1 MSEGRASFPMRALAG
16 LGGWLVRNRWAIV
29 VFAAA
34 LVVRLHWN
42 LRVHPPGDYVYS
54 DMNGYVGR
62 SAALWHDLL
71 GKREYS
77 GFYPWGTHAL
87 MFAMERVFGKGDLV
101 AVGKAFAVMG
111 AATAM
116 FGLLIAQRVTRF
128 PPVAAAVGLV
138 LIFDYPMISLSGYFL
153 SETPFGL
160 GLTAGTW
167 LLLRVVD
174 HGRARDAYL
183 AGIAIA
189 FATVMRPQILVSVAL
204 LGVLWLLGRKLWPKL
219 NLAMMCRAVA
229 PLVLM
234 LAFCVWRLHY
244 HTERWG
250 LISENGSF
258 NQVFGRCHVTKVIA
272 LPDRPGRSR
281 TVFGPPPL
289 LQLAKR
295 STTHPGEWPQLDP
308 ALAEH
313 RDGAGTN
320 FYYFGYIG
328 DAVQHHEYM
337 DRCVAEGGLL
347 RQAEYAAVHVLMLWR
362 YNILWPD
369 SGKAQWQPSAAK
381 WGAIHSYSFAIPAF
395 LAMFIVFWPRAHPK
409 LALVAIH
416 MWAAFIVAALYF
428 GDVRLRTP
436 YDPFVVLLALEGCA
450 MLGAVL
456 FDLVRR
462 NRRPVSRVD
471 ATSPRPPAETASD
484 R

>member
-1 MSEGRASFPMRALAG
+1 MSERSPWPVRVAAALGA
-16 LGGWLVRNRWAIV
+16 WLVRNRWPIV
-29 VFAAA
+29 VFLAA
-34 LVVRLHWN
+34 LVVRVHWN
-42 LRVHPPGDYVYS
+42 LRVHPPADYVYS

-62 SAALWHDLL
+62 ASALFNEVW

-87 MFAMERVFGKGDLV
+87 MFAIEWTFGKGNLA
-101 AVGKAFAVMG
+101 AVGVALAVMG
-111 AATAM
+111 AASAM
-116 FGLLIAQRVTRF
+116 FGTLVAQRVSRF
-128 PPVAAAVGLV
+128 AFVAPAVGLV

-174 HGRARDAYL
+174 HGRPRDAWL
-183 AGIAIA
+183 AGVAIA

-204 LGVLWLLGRKLWPKL
+204 LGVLWLFARKLYPKL
-219 NLAMMCRAVA
+219 GFAMLCRAAV
-229 PLVLM
+229 PLVLV
-234 LAFCVWRLHY
+234 LGFSAWRLHY
-244 HTERWG
+244 HTDRWG

-258 NQVFGRCHVTKVIA
+258 NQVFGRCHVTKIIA

-295 STTHPGEWPQLDP
+295 SSTAPGAWPQLDP
-308 ALAEH
+308 VK
-313 RDGAGTN
+313 GTH

-328 DAVQHHEYM
+328 DAEQHGEYM
-337 DRCVAEGGLL
+337 DQCVEEGGIG
-347 RQAEYAAVHVLMLWR
+347 RQVEYAIVHVLMLWR

-369 SGKAQWQPSAAK
+369 SGKGQWQGRAQT
-381 WGAIHSYSFAIPAF
+381 WGTIHTHTFAIPAF
-395 LAMFIVFWPRAHPK
+395 LAMLVVFWPRAHPK

-416 MWAAFIVAALYF
+416 LWAAFIVAAIYF

-436 YDPFVVLLALEGCA
+436 YDPFVVLLALEGCV
-450 MLGAVL
+450 MLGAAIAL
-456 FDLVRR
+456 WVRR
-462 NRRPVSRVD
+462 GRRPTRNPPGPAGVD
-471 ATSPRPPAETASD
+471 EPVPRPPQPSP